1 MDIGIDASRANR
13 KIKTGTEWYAYDL
26 LLELAKIDFKN
37 RYFLYTPDELEGKLN
52 KLPSSFREKVLTWS
66 PKYLWTMLRLSY
78 EMKNNPPE
86 LLFVPAHIIPFF
98 SPGKT
103 ITTIHD
109 VGFRRFP
116 HLYSN
121 LELKYHNFGLNQAI
135 KKASKI
141 ITISEF
147 SKKEMIELC
156 DIDPEKIK
164 VVYQGFNSNK
174 YRPITDKE
182 EIDKVRSK
190 YKLPKNYLLFVGRL
204 NFKKNIPNLI
214 KAFKRVIL
222 NKDFKDIK
230 LVLVGQP
237 ETGYE
242 TIKKEI
248 HDQNIR
254 DKVIELGWTESCDM
268 PYIMNGAQVFVFPS
282 KYEGFGIPPLEA
294 MSCKIPVAAAN
305 VASIPEVVGNAAL
318 LFNPD
323 SPDDMAEKILE
334 LLENNAL
341 REKLVELGNNRV
353 KEFSWPKCAKETLE
367 VFNSLL

>member
-1 MDIGIDASRANR
+1 M
-13 KIKTGTEWYAYDL
+13 
-26 LLELAKIDFKN
+26 
-37 RYFLYTPDELEGKLN
+37 
-52 KLPSSFREKVLTWS
+52 
-66 PKYLWTMLRLSY
+66 RLSY

-98 SPGKT
+98 SPLKT

-116 HLYSN
+116 HLYSGI
-121 LELKYHNFGLNQAI
+121 ELKYHNFGLYQAI

-147 SKKEMIELC
+147 SKNEMIELC
-156 DIDPEKIK
+156 DVDPEKIK
-164 VVYQGFNSNK
+164 VVYQGFNSK
-174 YRPITDKE
+174 EYRPINDKE
-182 EIDKVRSK
+182 EIDKVRHK
-190 YKLPKNYLLFVGRL
+190 YKLPEKYLLFIGRL
-204 NFKKNIPNLI
+204 NFKKNIPNLL
-214 KAFKRVIL
+214 KAFKKISM
-222 NKDFKDIK
+222 NEEFKDIK

-242 TIKKEI
+242 TITKEI

-254 DKVIELGWTESCDM
+254 DKVIELGWTESRDM

-294 MSCKIPVAAAN
+294 MSCHIPVTAAN

-323 SPDDMAEKILE
+323 SPDDMAEKISE
-334 LLENNAL
+334 LLKNNAL
-341 REKLVELGNNRV
+341 REKLVELGKNRV
-353 KEFSWPKCAKETLE
+353 KKFSWSKCAKETLE